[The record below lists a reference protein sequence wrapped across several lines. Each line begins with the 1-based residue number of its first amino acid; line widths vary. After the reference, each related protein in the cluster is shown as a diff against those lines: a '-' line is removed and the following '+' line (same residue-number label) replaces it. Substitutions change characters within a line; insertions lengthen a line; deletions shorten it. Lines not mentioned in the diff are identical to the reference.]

1 MKLIIFLYYLIL
13 FLFLSTGELSAA
25 YNAIAPIPS
34 VNTSS
39 TPDDYI
45 ASLYIW
51 GIGIVG
57 ILALAQLIRGGI
69 MYMVA
74 GAVNTKGAAKE
85 IIINAFLGLILALGS
100 FLLLNIINP
109 ELTKIHMP
117 VFNQEFLPGTG
128 TGGGTLACG
137 NDAKD
142 VKQGSGFTCIYTPTE
157 ENMSSCGIPTGT
169 TPDITNM
176 PYKCTPN

>member
-1 MKLIIFLYYLIL
+1 M
-13 FLFLSTGELSAA
+13 FLFSVASFAVFAA
-25 YNAIAPIPS
+25 ETYTYVAPTPQGISYSSPS
-34 VNTSS
+34 E
-39 TPDDYI
+39 YI
-45 ASLYIW
+45 KSLYNW

-57 ILALAQLIRGGI
+57 ILALVQLIRGGI

-74 GAVNTKGAAKE
+74 GAVNTKGAAKG

-109 ELTKIHMP
+109 ELTKINMP
-117 VFNQEFLPGTG
+117 GFNQEFLPGTG
-128 TGGGTLACG
+128 TGGGTLVCG
-137 NDAKD
+137 NDAKA
-142 VKQGSGFTCIYTPTE
+142 VKQGSGFTCIYTPTK

-169 TPDITNM
+169 TPNITNM